1 MIVATQSRAMM
12 QSTSITATNSNN
24 PSTKCITPSSMQ
36 NRAALTLEW
45 QNQFGCPAPLGCYVN
60 FLHQAIGWQAQI
72 KKHGGFS
79 AAERKQLVDGYALS
93 APSHTIGARL
103 IRVWQ
108 GETHQVSIVKEGY
121 LYKDQHWKSLSAIAK
136 AITGTPWSGP
146 VFFGLKKSS

>member
-1 MIVATQSRAMM
+1 M
-12 QSTSITATNSNN
+12 QSTSITATTSNN
-24 PSTKCITPSSMQ
+24 PSTKSITPSSTPD
-36 NRAALTLEW
+36 RAALTLEW

-60 FLHQAIGWQAQI
+60 FLHQAIGWQAQV
-72 KKHGGFS
+72 KKHGGLS
-79 AAERKQLVDGYALS
+79 AAERKRLLGGS
-93 APSHTIGARL
+93 APSAPSPTIGARL

-146 VFFGLKKSS
+146 VFFGLKKTS

>member
-1 MIVATQSRAMM
+1 M
-12 QSTSITATNSNN
+12 QSTSITAPNSNN
-24 PSTKCITPSSMQ
+24 PSTKSITLRRTSDKT
-36 NRAALTLEW
+36 ALTLEW
-45 QNQFGCPAPLGCYVN
+45 KNQFGCPAPLGCYVN
-60 FLHQAIGWQAQI
+60 FLHQAIGWQAQV
-72 KKHGGFS
+72 KKHGGLF
-79 AAERKQLVDGYALS
+79 AAERKQLLGGS
-93 APSHTIGARL
+93 APSAPSPTIGARL

>member
-1 MIVATQSRAMM
+1 M
-12 QSTSITATNSNN
+12 QTTSITTSNSNN
-24 PSTKCITPSSMQ
+24 PSTKSIMLISTP
-36 NRAALTLEW
+36 NRAALTIEW

-72 KKHGGFS
+72 KKHGGLS
-79 AAERKQLVDGYALS
+79 AAERKQLLGGS
-93 APSHTIGARL
+93 APSNPPPTIGARL

-108 GETHQVSIVKEGY
+108 GETYQVSIVKKGY

>member
-1 MIVATQSRAMM
+1 M
-12 QSTSITATNSNN
+12 QSTSITATTLNN
-24 PSTKCITPSSMQ
+24 PSTKSITPSSTPD
-36 NRAALTLEW
+36 RAALTLEW

-60 FLHQAIGWQAQI
+60 FLHQAIGWQAQV
-72 KKHGGFS
+72 KKHGGLS
-79 AAERKQLVDGYALS
+79 ASERKQLLGGS
-93 APSHTIGARL
+93 APSAPSPTIGARL

-108 GETHQVSIVKEGY
+108 GETHQVRIVKEGY